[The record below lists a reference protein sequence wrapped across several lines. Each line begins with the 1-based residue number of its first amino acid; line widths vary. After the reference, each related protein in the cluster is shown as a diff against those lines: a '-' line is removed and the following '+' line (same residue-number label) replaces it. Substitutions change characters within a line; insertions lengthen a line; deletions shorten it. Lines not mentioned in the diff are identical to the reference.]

1 MTTDATADPG
11 RLPDRDPALDEGRDE
26 EKVRLFV
33 EHMAMIFENW
43 GFPRMAARVLLTM
56 MAADEESLTAGDLAE
71 RLGVSAAAISG
82 AVRYLQHLGMLSREP
97 VPGSR
102 THRYRLPDDVWYE
115 TSINKRG
122 ALASVATLADE
133 GVRSLGGPDTPSGRR
148 IEQMRDFYIF
158 IDEALVDL
166 MKKWETERNAKADQR
181 ARARQSR
188 PGS

>member
-1 MTTDATADPG
+1 
-11 RLPDRDPALDEGRDE
+11 
-26 EKVRLFV
+26 
-33 EHMAMIFENW
+33 MIFENW

-82 AVRYLQHLGMLSREP
+82 AVRYLQHIGMLSREP

-122 ALASVATLADE
+122 ALASVAALADE

-148 IEQMRDFYIF
+148 IEQMRDFYAF

-166 MKKWETERNAKADQR
+166 MKKWEAERNAKAERRTKTERD
-181 ARARQSR
+181 
-188 PGS
+188 